1 MNGATFIGLIH
12 NAALLISLTL
22 LYDTF
27 ALHQHFNKP
36 SVKIG
41 IGLFLGLIG
50 IAIMLT
56 TWEFMPGVIFDT
68 RSVLLSLGGLFFGG
82 VPALIAMVITGLLR
96 LYQGGSGA
104 WTGVA
109 VIITSGTLGILWRH
123 RRHAQV
129 EQVSLLELY
138 IFGVIVHVAMLL
150 WMLTLSR
157 EIAQKVLSSISLP
170 VMLIYPIGTVL
181 LGKLFLTRLRRY
193 RTELALRDREEQFRS
208 LAENSQDYIVRYDR
222 EGRHLYANPAAL
234 QVSGVAEEN
243 LIGKTHDEAGYDP
256 ADSQVW
262 KARIAS
268 VFATQKPTQDII
280 GWSGEDGHPT
290 YLDWR
295 LFPEFKHDGSVDHA
309 MAIAR
314 DITPM
319 KEAEDSLRHALEEK
333 ETLLR
338 ELYHRTKNTL
348 QVIRSML
355 LLQAENLEGN
365 EQVQKLVQD
374 TETRIMAMALVHEK
388 LYQSQNLSRIEMSDY
403 LQEFVP
409 LVLESFGAAAEH
421 VSVIFRLEPI
431 PMLIDLAI
439 PCGLIVNELLT
450 NAIKY
455 AFPGKERG
463 EITISLCRN
472 SSNEVELGVADD
484 GVGLPRDFDLRRQHS
499 FGFQIMNTIIEH
511 QLQGTFS
518 LTGDKGVHGLL
529 TFPDTLYTERV

>member
-27 ALHQHFNKP
+27 ALRQHFKKP

-41 IGLFLGLIG
+41 IGLVLGLIG

-56 TWEFMPGVIFDT
+56 PWEFMPGVIFDT

-82 VPALIAMVITGLLR
+82 VPAVIAMAITGLLR

-123 RRHAQV
+123 RRHKQV
-129 EQVSLLELY
+129 EGLSLLELY
-138 IFGVIVHVAMLL
+138 RFGVIVHVAMLL

-157 EIAQKVLSSISLP
+157 EISMKVLSSISLP
-170 VMLIYPIGTVL
+170 VMLIYPMGTVL
-181 LGKLFLTRLRRY
+181 LGKLFLTRLHRY
-193 RTELALRDREEQFRS
+193 QTELALRDSEEQFRS

-222 EGRHLYANPAAL
+222 EGRHLYANPATL
-234 QVSGVAEEN
+234 RISGVAKEN
-243 LIGKTHDEAGYDP
+243 LIGKTHDEAGYTPD
-256 ADSQVW
+256 ASQRW
-262 KARIAS
+262 KAKIAE

-280 GWSGEDGHPT
+280 EWTGEDGSPT

-295 LFPEFKHDGSVDHA
+295 VFPEFKHDGLVDNTL
-309 MAIAR
+309 AIAR

-319 KEAEDSLRHALEEK
+319 KEAEERLRHALEEK

-338 ELYHRTKNTL
+338 ELYHRTKNTM

-355 LLQAENLEGN
+355 LLQAENLGGN

-403 LQEFVP
+403 LREFAQ
-409 LVLESFGAAAEH
+409 LVLESFGAAAEQ
-421 VSVIFRLEPI
+421 VSVAFCLEPI
-431 PMLIDLAI
+431 SLLIDLAI

-455 AFPGKERG
+455 AFNGRERG
-463 EITISLCRN
+463 KITIRLCRN
-472 SSNEVELGVADD
+472 PSNEIELGVADD
-484 GVGLPRDFDLRRQHS
+484 GVGLPQDFDLQRQHS
-499 FGFQIMNTIIEH
+499 FGFQVMNTIAEH

-518 LTGDKGVHGLL
+518 LTGDKGVQGLL
-529 TFPDTLYTERV
+529 IFPDSLYTERV